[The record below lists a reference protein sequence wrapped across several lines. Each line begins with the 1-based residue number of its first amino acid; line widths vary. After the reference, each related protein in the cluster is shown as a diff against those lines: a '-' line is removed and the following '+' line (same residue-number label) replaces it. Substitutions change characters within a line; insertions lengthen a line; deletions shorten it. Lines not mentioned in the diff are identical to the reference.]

1 MHEPTVIIADDHPIF
16 RKGLRDVI
24 ENSARFR
31 VLGEASDG
39 ASALALIMEEI
50 PDVAIL
56 DIEMPGMSGID
67 ILRKVSEAGLHVS
80 SLILTMY
87 DDEDMFNEAMD
98 AGAMGYIL
106 KDSAIL
112 EIVKG
117 LSKVARG
124 EIFVSAAM
132 TSAALRGK
140 TEAHPQL
147 RKRLGLH
154 LLTPAEKRVL
164 QLIAEDKT
172 TKEISETLSVSP
184 RTVDNHRAHICS
196 KLKITGVY
204 ALIKF
209 AVRYKAL
216 LD

>member
-1 MHEPTVIIADDHPIF
+1 MHEPTVIIADDHPIL
-16 RKGLRDVI
+16 RKCLRDVT
-24 ENSARFR
+24 EHSARFR

-39 ASALALIMEEI
+39 AVVLALILEEI

-56 DIEMPGMSGID
+56 DIEMPGLSGID
-67 ILRKVSEAGLHVS
+67 ILRKVRDAGLHVS

-87 DDEDMFNEAMD
+87 DDEDMFNQAVN

-106 KDSAIL
+106 KDGAIL
-112 EIVKG
+112 EILKG
-117 LSKVARG
+117 LSKAARG

-154 LLTPAEKRVL
+154 LLTPVERRVL
-164 QLIAEDKT
+164 PLIAEDKT
-172 TKEISETLSVSP
+172 TREISETLSVSP
-184 RTVDNHRAHICS
+184 RTVDNHRAHICA
-196 KLKITGVY
+196 KLKITGVN

-209 AVRYKAL
+209 AVRYKAR